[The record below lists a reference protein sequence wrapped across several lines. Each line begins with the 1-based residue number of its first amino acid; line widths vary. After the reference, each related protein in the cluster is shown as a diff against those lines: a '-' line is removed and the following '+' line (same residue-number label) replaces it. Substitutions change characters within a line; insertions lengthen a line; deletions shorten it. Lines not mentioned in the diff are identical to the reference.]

1 MVGRAV
7 CLCYGGRRLS
17 LPMLREYGLSRD
29 AGHRGRDQRDG
40 DFLPVRASLVRPALA
55 KSTPSK

>member
-1 MVGRAV
+1 
-7 CLCYGGRRLS
+7 
-17 LPMLREYGLSRD
+17 MLREYGLSRD